1 MDDSDHDRAGR
12 PAGGDARVAALPRQ
26 PLPRLV
32 VLLSVVSMLNDAAS
46 EMVTPLLPLVV
57 TATMGGGPL
66 IVAVIEGLAEAASSL
81 LKLASGWVA
90 DRGWSHRRLVF
101 GGYLLSNLARPLIG
115 FASGWGGVMTLR
127 FLDRAGKGIRTSP
140 RDALISAAVDTDTR
154 GRAFGF
160 HRAMDHGGAII
171 GPALALPLLAI
182 GLPIEQVF
190 LASAIPGA
198 LVLITLWFALPDTL
212 RRAPLSAS
220 WPGWGSLNARL
231 RSLIVAAAALTL
243 STLPEA
249 LLVLW
254 ANRNGIAILW
264 IPALWALAHGVKL
277 SVAYGAGALS
287 DRIGRPPVVVA
298 GWCSRVAVLVFIAM
312 GATGALAVSALFLLY
327 AAALAA
333 TEAAERALIGDLAPA
348 DQKATAFGAYHLVCG
363 LFALPSAALFGW
375 VWEVMSLAA
384 AFLLAAAGTAMAAVA
399 LLVLSP
405 RVHSR

>member
-1 MDDSDHDRAGR
+1 MEDDRAEMPHDSD
-12 PAGGDARVAALPRQ
+12 ARLSVPPVNRQ

-32 VLLSVVSMLNDAAS
+32 VLLGVVSMFNDAAS

-57 TATMGGGPL
+57 TATLGGGPL

-81 LKLASGWVA
+81 LKLASGWLA

-101 GGYLLSNLARPLIG
+101 GGYLISNVARPLIG
-115 FASGWGGVMTLR
+115 LASGWGGVMTLR
-127 FLDRAGKGIRTSP
+127 SLDRAGKGIRTSP
-140 RDALISAAVDTDTR
+140 RDALISAAVDIDTR

-190 LASAIPGA
+190 LVSAVPGA
-198 LVLITLWFALPDTL
+198 LALITLRFTLPDTP
-212 RRAPLSAS
+212 RTAPLAAA
-220 WPGWGSLNARL
+220 WPRWTSLDSQL
-231 RSLIVAAAALTL
+231 RGLIVAAAALTL

-254 ANRNGIAILW
+254 AHRNGIGMLW
-264 IPALWALAHGVKL
+264 IPALWALAHVVKL

-287 DRIGRPPVVVA
+287 DRVGRPPVVVG
-298 GWCSRVAVLVFIAM
+298 GWCSRVAVLILIAA

-375 VWEVMSLAA
+375 VWEAIGLAA
-384 AFLLAAAGTAMAAVA
+384 AFLLAACGTAAAAITLMVMA
-399 LLVLSP
+399 P
-405 RVHSR
+405 RPHANR